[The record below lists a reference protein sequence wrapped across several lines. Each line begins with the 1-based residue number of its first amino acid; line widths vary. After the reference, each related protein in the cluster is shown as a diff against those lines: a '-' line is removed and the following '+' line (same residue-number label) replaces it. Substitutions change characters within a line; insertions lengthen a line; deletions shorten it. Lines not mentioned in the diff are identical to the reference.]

1 MLTHE
6 DVEDILRLLDA
17 TPVDEFELQTEHFKL
32 TLRRAPA
39 GHGGWTQERHTRAVP
54 DMLAAEAVSAG
65 PVSIESTAA
74 AAAATATAAT
84 AAATAATT
92 ASAATAATA
101 AAAAP
106 PSGQLEIRAPLVG
119 SFYRAPQPGA
129 APFVDVGTLVTPDT
143 VVAIIETM
151 KLMTSVNAGA
161 AGRVVDICIADGGLV
176 EQHQVLMR
184 LAALGS

>member
-6 DVEDILRLLDA
+6 DVEEILRLLDA

-32 TLRRAPA
+32 TLRRSPA
-39 GHGGWTQERHTRAVP
+39 GHGGWTQERQTRGAP
-54 DMLAAEAVSAG
+54 DMLATQAPTAA
-65 PVSIESTAA
+65 PASIAA
-74 AAAATATAAT
+74 AAAA
-84 AAATAATT
+84 
-92 ASAATAATA
+92 
-101 AAAAP
+101 AAAP
-106 PSGQLEIRAPLVG
+106 NGQLEIRAPLVG

-151 KLMTSVNAGA
+151 KLMSSVYAGA
-161 AGRVVDICIADGGLV
+161 AGRVVDICIEDGGLV

-184 LAALGS
+184 LAAAGS